1 MRNPAPGTLR
11 LLAGILACANFSVPD
26 AFAQSYPV
34 KPIRMVVGFPVGVG
48 SDTTARMVAQKLS
61 ENLGQPVVVE
71 NRTGAA
77 GQLATER
84 VIASPADGYTLLMMT
99 SAETIR
105 PALRANLP
113 YDLERDLT
121 PVALVAIA
129 PFLLVVHP
137 SVPARSVKE
146 LIALARA
153 KPGKLSYGSTGVG
166 STSHLAGELFK
177 FMAKVNIIHVP
188 YKGSTESSVATA
200 SGQIDMSFSVITAVK
215 PLVDAGKIR
224 PLAVTGAKRAA
235 LMPSIPALNEAGLL
249 GYNCPTWFGVMA
261 PAGVPKEIIARLHAV
276 IDKSVNTPEANAALN
291 KQGIEVET
299 STPEQF
305 AAMIHSEIAR
315 NLNLVKS
322 AGIKAE

>member
-1 MRNPAPGTLR
+1 MRKPSASTLW
-11 LLAGILACANFSVPD
+11 LFAGIVACAGLPAFDS
-26 AFAQSYPV
+26 FAQSYPV

-61 ENLGQPVVVE
+61 EHLGQPVVVE

-84 VIASPADGYTLLMMT
+84 VVTSPADGYTLLMMT

-121 PVALVAIA
+121 PVSLVTIA

-137 SVPARSVKE
+137 SVPAHNVKE
-146 LIALARA
+146 LIALARSQ
-153 KPGKLSYGSTGVG
+153 PGKLSYGSTGIG

-177 FMAKVNIIHVP
+177 FMAKVNIVHVA
-188 YKGSTESSVATA
+188 YKGSTESAVATA
-200 SGQIDMSFSVITAVK
+200 SGQIDMSFSVITAVR
-215 PLVDAGKIR
+215 PLVETGKIR
-224 PLAVTGAKRAA
+224 PLAVTGAKRAS
-235 LMPSIPALNEAGLL
+235 LMPSIPAISESGLL
-249 GYNCPTWFGVMA
+249 GYNCPTWFGVVA
-261 PAGVPKEIIARLHAV
+261 PAGVPKNIIARLNAV
-276 IDKSVNTPEANAALN
+276 IDKAVNTPEVNESLN

-299 STPEQF
+299 NTPEQF
-305 AAMIHSEIAR
+305 AALIHSEIAQ
-315 NLNLVKS
+315 NLKLIRS
-322 AGIKAE
+322 AGIKPE